1 MANYQKKKIQDT
13 DGSKFGQY
21 KEEVGGGGSPQ
32 QKDPNKRAPGVNSDY
47 RKSNNDTMQPRT
59 DDGKFTYKSVNGK
72 SIDPKYGPSRG
83 KTVNPLLTGGE
94 NGVMIDDTFDKNG
107 NVKPGVASQF
117 ANESGVYWNK
127 YKDSWYQK
135 GSEIVTGGDFKVRV
149 SAETIWNVAKGIY
162 NELTGEFGGNISFQ
176 HQLGNGGVKS
186 GSGFG
191 GGEEGKNFDQTKK
204 GRHSQEELAAQQR
217 AKASN
222 SEQGVINQS
231 TGGLKLK
238 PGTPKPV
245 IPPPTQR
252 PQPQPGANVGTTP
265 VAPTTGGATGI
276 QPSTNV
282 STASASDITNA
293 DYTPKYSDDDISQAR
308 SVLQQAGFSD
318 DELNDFDSLSPKE
331 KDDYIDKY
339 FSVADDDTTGDGS
352 SDNNAQP
359 TPSADNSSSE
369 DNKEEEE
376 DSEAVKKI
384 KKMGFDE

>member
-1 MANYQKKKIQDT
+1 MADYQKKKIQDT

-21 KEEVGGGGSPQ
+21 QEEVGGGGSPQ
-32 QKDPNKRAPGVNSDY
+32 QKDPNKRAPGVNSNY

-94 NGVMIDDTFDKNG
+94 NGVMIEDTFDENG

-117 ANESGVYWNK
+117 ANESGAYWDK

-135 GSEIVTGGDFKVRV
+135 GSEVVTGGDFKVRV
-149 SAETIWNVAKGIY
+149 SAETIWEVAKRKY
-162 NELTGEFGGNISFQ
+162 DTLKGEFE
-176 HQLGNGGVKS
+176 
-186 GSGFG
+186 
-191 GGEEGKNFDQTKK
+191 GESHVFDSTKK

-217 AKASN
+217 AKAGN
-222 SEQGVINQS
+222 SEQGVINQN

-238 PGTPKPV
+238 PGTPKPI

-252 PQPQPGANVGTTP
+252 PQPTPGANVGSTP
-265 VAPTTGGATGI
+265 VTPTGGATGI
-276 QPSTNV
+276 QPTTSVN
-282 STASASDITNA
+282 TASANDIVNA
-293 DYTPKYSDDDISQAR
+293 DYTPKYGDDVIAQAR
-308 SVLQQAGFSD
+308 DILQQAGFSAS
-318 DELNDFDSLSPKE
+318 ELADFDSLSPKE

-339 FSVADDDTTGDGS
+339 FGEEEDTT
-352 SDNNAQP
+352 QP
-359 TPSADNSSSE
+359 TPGADDNANVDASASADDNAKADASSSE
-369 DNKEEEE
+369 DNKEEETEE